1 MSALAEHRKILAL
14 KAAEI
19 MQLLTDINETE
30 KTVSRLKN
38 ELQEMYEK
46 IDDELDRETDKRH
59 SDI

>member
-1 MSALAEHRKILAL
+1 MNALIEHRRILAI

-19 MQLLTDINETE
+19 MQLLTDVNETE

-46 IDDELDRETDKRH
+46 IDEILDK
-59 SDI
+59 SS